1 MYQLYEP
8 WAAPQTG
15 TALLGLLDDAP
26 LTEEALPDA
35 QDLAPIV
42 QSGLER
48 PFATGRQTA
57 YRRPQC

>member
-15 TALLGLLDDAP
+15 TAVLGLLDDAP
-26 LTEEALPDA
+26 FADAALPGA
-35 QDLAPIV
+35 QDPQPIV

-48 PFATGRQTA
+48 PFATGRQVA
-57 YRRPQC
+57 YRRAQW